1 MSDHGFGSDTPPPP
15 PPPPPPKDEG
25 AGGRGGAKDGADN
38 PYEDA
43 GGSPGQETA
52 REETRAEDKS
62 GNRSEDAAGDENGTL
77 DQESPKPLPPSDEGV
92 EDQGRP
98 KDGADDPFDE
108 DAHRSPVQETS
119 EAAVDGAEDN
129 DEVTDNDK
137 AAAAAPDATETRTE
151 DTETAPPA
159 TDPPTEG
166 GPSPTEDDRPSSPPT
181 EANRPSAAAEDDAQD
196 PPEKKPDAPA
206 DTQQGDA
213 STSPGD
219 TDEPGP
225 SETPDHIP
233 EQRQDPDRT
242 TRPEPD
248 GEPASMDGATE
259 TVGEGPQSAETI
271 EDADQVPGVPEPE
284 SVETDRSPEDPA
296 TTDAEQHTPPS
307 RDVPQPADGAG
318 DTGPDHSTEQVSE
331 PQVPEQPG
339 TPAHP
344 DHSTESRPEGSQQ
357 PQRESGDPEGSVPSG
372 STDQP
377 AAPAVDTDGDAAGA
391 GIAVGVEGLGKAAVA
406 TVEVAGKVAAG
417 LAMENGAAASEAQ
430 ADIKP
435 DGDAADGD
443 NGGVRDEGGDSGGDA
458 AGVDADTGEQSP
470 KPDGPEPDSSDGSAV
485 PEPAGGE
492 EKVPAADDG
501 EVAAGTAEDSGSQ
514 DEGGDEAD
522 PADAGRPDERHYG
535 LTSEQRESIGLGDD
549 SPHLARIAELDQKQ
563 GGEGHAPG
571 RHLYPRDETLQR
583 RLGSPA
589 QDGQGQPVL
598 YGPNTPYPGHIKST
612 RNNDPM
618 WEPHPRP
625 GNYPNG
631 GQHKVGAYSTRFD
644 QAADVI
650 AVDEYFRSRITPEG
664 ALPQSQVPIS
674 TVLGPDGHERMTG
687 FYRDPANPSEFLPVD
702 FEGGTFT
709 PTYGYDDGQW
719 KCVSIYPNPAPGRHP

>member
-62 GNRSEDAAGDENGTL
+62 GNRSEDAAGDESGTL

-98 KDGADDPFDE
+98 KEGADDPFDE

-318 DTGPDHSTEQVSE
+318 DTGPDHS
-331 PQVPEQPG
+331 
-339 TPAHP
+339 A
-344 DHSTESRPEGSQQ
+344 ESHPEGSQQ
-357 PQRESGDPEGSVPSG
+357 PQPESGDPEGSVPGG

-377 AAPAVDTDGDAAGA
+377 AAPAVETDGDAAGA

-406 TVEVAGKVAAG
+406 TVEVAGKVAAS
-417 LAMENGAAASEAQ
+417 LAMEIGAAASEAQ

-435 DGDAADGD
+435 DGGVASDG
-443 NGGVRDEGGDSGGDA
+443 VPDEGGNLHEETSGDDAAVEEQPSLDEPVKAQDFVDEDHIDDGAEQAERDAVGESNQSDTNDEITPAVDTRISELETQGHGPQRHLHPSTEALKERKGEPKLDANGDA
-458 AGVDADTGEQSP
+458 IL
-470 KPDGPEPDSSDGSAV
+470 K
-485 PEPAGGE
+485 
-492 EKVPAADDG
+492 
-501 EVAAGTAEDSGSQ
+501 
-514 DEGGDEAD
+514 
-522 PADAGRPDERHYG
+522 
-535 LTSEQRESIGLGDD
+535 
-549 SPHLARIAELDQKQ
+549 
-563 GGEGHAPG
+563 
-571 RHLYPRDETLQR
+571 
-583 RLGSPA
+583 
-589 QDGQGQPVL
+589 
-598 YGPNTPYPGHIKST
+598 NNGHIKT
-612 RNNDPM
+612 ENHVDPD
-618 WEPHPRP
+618 PTASKTNSD
-625 GNYPNG
+625 GTPNKHFCG
-631 GQHKVGAYSTRFD
+631 DYATKFISAQEYVYAEQVMRDKAYTT
-644 QAADVI
+644 AD
-650 AVDEYFRSRITPEG
+650 P
-664 ALPQSQVPIS
+664 
-674 TVLGPDGHERMTG
+674 
-687 FYRDPANPSEFLPVD
+687 NPSATIDEVFGLGGHSEKFEGYYVDPNEPLNADGSVNYLPVD
-702 FEGGTFT
+702 FHNGLIIARFNPETGDLITMY
-709 PTYGYDDGQW
+709 PD
-719 KCVSIYPNPAPGRHP
+719 PNPERHP